1 MLNIEN
7 AILSIVDI
15 QGKLAHSMYEKEL
28 LFKNVQKL
36 IKGIQVLRIPIIWL
50 EQNPKGLGPTIP
62 EIADLLS
69 DHQPISKM
77 SFSGCRNESYLQELR
92 TLDRKQILI
101 SGIETHICVYQT
113 ATDLVNLGYEVQV
126 VTDTVSSRTIEDKKI
141 GLQKM
146 RDSGVHMTSVETALF
161 ELLKVA
167 GGEQFKEIVKIVK

>member
-7 AILSIVDI
+7 AILTIIDI
-15 QGKLAHSMYEKEL
+15 QGKLAHAMYEKEL

-36 IKGIQVLRIPIIWL
+36 IKGMQVLGIPIIWM

-69 DHQPISKM
+69 GNQPISKM
-77 SFSGCRNESYLQELR
+77 SFSGCRNDRFLQELK
-92 TLDRKQILI
+92 TLNRKQVLI

-113 ATDLVNLGYEVQV
+113 AADLLDLGYEVQV
-126 VTDTVSSRTIEDKKI
+126 VTDAVSSRTIEDKKI
-141 GLQKM
+141 GLEKM
-146 RDSGVHMTSVETALF
+146 KDSGVIMTSVETALF

-167 GGEQFKEIVKIVK
+167 EGEQFKDILKIVK